1 MKKYLDF
8 RNKFKT
14 DCLVYG
20 RDFSV
25 FKTILSHVLDCP
37 YDRVLFYLDEP
48 ISEENLGRLEEI
60 SKRYLEGE
68 PIQYILGYTYF
79 YGLKIMVDQNV
90 LIPRFETE
98 ELVALV
104 LDEHKEEHLRV
115 LDLGTGSGCIASA
128 IKTNRPLWDVYA
140 SDISSLA
147 LEVAKK
153 NFKNLN
159 LDVKTYQSDFLKDI
173 QEDFDII
180 ISNPPYI
187 YREDKEVDQE
197 VRDYEPSIALFTSDL
212 DGIDS
217 YRKILEQLK
226 DRTFKEVYFECSY
239 KQKEALKGLLL
250 TLNYRSYEF
259 KGDINNKNRFLKVY
273 TS

>member
-1 MKKYLDF
+1 MKKYIDF

-14 DCLVYG
+14 DCLVHG

-25 FKTILSHVLDCP
+25 FKTILSHALDCP
-37 YDRVLFYLDEP
+37 YDRVLFCLDEP
-48 ISEENLGRLEEI
+48 ISKENESLLEAI

-79 YGLKIMVDQNV
+79 YGLKIMIDQNV

-98 ELVALV
+98 ELVDLV
-104 LDEHKEEHLRV
+104 LKEHKEDKLRV
-115 LDLGTGSGCIASA
+115 LDLGTGSGCIAAA
-128 IKTNRPLWDVYA
+128 IKANRPSWDVYA
-140 SDISSLA
+140 SDISDFA

-159 LDVKTYQSDFLKDI
+159 LDIKTYQSDFLKDI
-173 QEDFDII
+173 KDDFDII

-187 YREDKEVDQE
+187 YQEDKEVDKE
-197 VRDYEPSIALFTSDL
+197 VRDYEPSLALFTPDF

-226 DRTFKEVYFECSY
+226 GRTFKDIYFEFGY
-239 KQKEALKGLLL
+239 KQKEALEGLLV

>member
-48 ISEENLGRLEEI
+48 ISEENLERLEEI
-60 SKRYLEGE
+60 TKRYLEGE

-128 IKTNRPLWDVYA
+128 IKANRPLWDVYA

-226 DRTFKEVYFECSY
+226 DKTFKEAYFECGY